1 MIDLHCHYLPG
12 IDDGAQTLDDALD
25 LARAAIKAGIE
36 LAVMTPHVH
45 PGRYEN
51 NASSIT
57 RMCAAFQQALREHD
71 IPLELRAGG
80 EVRISEDIV
89 SMVEQGEVPYLGE
102 LDGYRVMLLEFPHSH
117 LIVGAEKLVGWLL
130 ERHIRPLIAHPERNK
145 EVMRNA
151 EKLQPFV
158 EMGCLLQLTGASM
171 IGGFGKAAEECATR
185 LIEREWVTAVATD
198 AHNLQHRPP
207 CLDEAYEAL
216 ARIGG
221 HHFALELTQRMPAKI
236 VGMQQQAA
244 RPHNTAQ

>member
-1 MIDLHCHYLPG
+1 MIDLHCHFLPG
-12 IDDGAQTLDDALD
+12 IDDGAQTLDEAIE
-25 LARAAIKAGIE
+25 LARAATKAGIE

-51 NASSIT
+51 SASSIT
-57 RMCAAFQQALREHD
+57 RMCAAFQQVLARHA

-89 SMVEQGEVPYLGE
+89 SMVEEGEIPYIGQ
-102 LDGYRVMLLEFPHSH
+102 LDGDHVMLLEFPHSH
-117 LIVGAEKLVGWLL
+117 LIVGAQKLVGWLL

-145 EVMRNA
+145 EVMRSP

-158 EMGCLLQLTGASM
+158 EMGCLLQLTGASI
-171 IGGFGKAAEECATR
+171 IGAFGKPAEECATR
-185 LIEREWVTAVATD
+185 LIDREWVAAVATD

-207 CLDEAYEAL
+207 CLDAAYEAL

-221 HHFALELTQRMPAKI
+221 HDFALELTQRMPARI
-236 VGMQQQAA
+236 VGAHPQA
-244 RPHNTAQ
+244 RPAQSTAH